1 MTCSNEQRGC
11 YSVHDCF
18 ILSAMNHTTL
28 THPMLADRGV
38 RLFLLLA
45 GFFMTNALVGEFV
58 GVKIFAL
65 ETTLGLPPLNWSL
78 FGQVGTLNLSGG
90 VIMWPIVFTLTDII
104 NEYFGKK
111 GVRLLSNMTVML
123 IAYAYGLIWLTI
135 HLSPADFWLGSY
147 QSSGVENAQK
157 AFAAVYGQSNWIIV
171 GSMVA
176 FLLGQI
182 LDVYVFH
189 RIRGITGEKRIWL
202 RALISTGFSQLVDS
216 YVVLYIA
223 FALGPQHWPLS
234 LVLAV
239 GTVNYCYKV
248 GMAILLLPL
257 LYLVH
262 YVIERYLGQVKAN
275 ELKEKAAFG

>member
-1 MTCSNEQRGC
+1 
-11 YSVHDCF
+11 
-18 ILSAMNHTTL
+18 MNPIPTTSPL
-28 THPMLADRGV
+28 LADKGT

-65 ETTLGLPPLNWSL
+65 ETTLGLPPFNWQL
-78 FGQVGTLNLSGG
+78 FGQAGTLNLSGG

-104 NEYFGKK
+104 NEYFGKR
-111 GVRLLSNMTVML
+111 GVRLLSNMTVLL

-135 HLSPADFWLGSY
+135 QLSPADFWLGSY
-147 QSSGVENAQK
+147 ESSGVSDAQQ

-202 RALISTGFSQLVDS
+202 RALISTGFSQMVDS

-223 FALGPQHWPLS
+223 FALGPQHWS
-234 LVLAV
+234 LNQVLAV

-248 GMAILLLPL
+248 GMAVLLLPL

-262 YVIERYLGQVKAN
+262 WGIERYLGAERSQQLKAT
-275 ELKEKAAFG
+275 AAQG